1 MQDTEGAKANSLMW
15 LTLVATFAALCV
27 LIVILVIY
35 CRKKQQTLSQLLC
48 GTLGCKTTFRKL
60 PNLSLVSVIE
70 KSSM

>member
-48 GTLGCKTTFRKL
+48 GTLGCKTTFRK
-60 PNLSLVSVIE
+60 
-70 KSSM
+70 